1 MIEQLVLNSA
11 RQKLVILSILSYT
24 ESKYKQKL
32 FLKFP
37 EKRHFWMFK
46 VSAQQQQY
54 VHLFLATSKPSKDP
68 LKLISNQQVFVKNAV
83 K

>member
-1 MIEQLVLNSA
+1 
-11 RQKLVILSILSYT
+11 
-24 ESKYKQKL
+24 
-32 FLKFP
+32 
-37 EKRHFWMFK
+37 MFK